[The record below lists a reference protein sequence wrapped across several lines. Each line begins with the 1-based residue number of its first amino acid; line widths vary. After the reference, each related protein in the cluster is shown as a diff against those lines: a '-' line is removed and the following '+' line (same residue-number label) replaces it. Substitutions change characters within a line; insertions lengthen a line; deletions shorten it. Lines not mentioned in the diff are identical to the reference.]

1 MCVSVA
7 EFAKVPNY
15 PTLENFIC
23 EEMSQ
28 HVEDTCSLWE
38 REALLN
44 RLDIKGQQIPIII
57 HLNKG
62 FTVAFALLCDVKT

>member
-23 EEMSQ
+23 EEVSQ

-44 RLDIKGQQIPIII
+44 RLDVPIII
-57 HLNKG
+57 YLNKS
-62 FTVAFALLCDVKT
+62 FMVAFALLCDVKT